1 MIHPIKYSL
10 LILFF
15 PFLLHSQVI
24 NSIEI
29 NGNTAFSD
37 AEIESWARI
46 RTGTGIYEGMLDTLK
61 SRIAYN
67 LSLNGY
73 LNPEFT
79 GSTIEFS
86 SDSQQVKLIIY
97 VDESGPSYI
106 NDVIVTSNDS
116 LRIKSFSPIFNFLKG
131 QIFNQID
138 LEEYIN
144 DSLTK
149 LENDGYPFAVFTI
162 SSIHFYYDST
172 DENNYAD
179 IYLNLETGMR
189 SNIDKVEVQGNSSTK
204 DYVVIRELRVEPGEP
219 YSQEMIEEFPKRLNR
234 LRFFEPVSTPQFYVD
249 SDNKGVLVVNIKD
262 RQTNNFDGI
271 IGYIPPSG
279 DDESGFLT
287 GLVNVSLR
295 NLFGTG
301 RAAAFRWRKIDR
313 FSQELEFKYLEP
325 WLFSFP
331 INLNARF
338 HQRQQD
344 TTFVQRTLAG
354 GLEYLATEDV
364 SAAVFITSQSTIPT
378 IREDRVFTVY
388 NSTSFTTGVNL
399 KIDTREDPLAP
410 TSGIFFNNFYDFSQK
425 KINGPQEFIT
435 PDTPTE
441 INLQRFEAT
450 LALFYQFFQRQVLAF
465 KINGRELRGPF
476 FEESDLYWL
485 GGTQTL
491 RGYRE
496 DQFRG
501 NRVFWFNLEYRLFLA
516 RRTYT
521 YIFLDNGYYLRN
533 AEEQANIPKQ
543 EGYKIGYGF
552 GLNLETAIGILGV
565 SFALAKGNS
574 FSDGLIHFDIIN
586 EF

>member
-1 MIHPIKYSL
+1 MIAL
-10 LILFF
+10 TF
-15 PFLLHSQVI
+15 PFLLYSQEI
-24 NSIEI
+24 DKIEI
-29 NGNTAFSD
+29 DGNSDFSD
-37 AEIESWARI
+37 SEIESWTRI
-46 RTGTGIYEGMLDTLK
+46 GKGTRIYAGIMDTLK

-73 LNPEFT
+73 LNPDFN
-79 GSTIEFS
+79 GSSMEFS
-86 SDSQQVKLIIY
+86 SDSQQVKMIIY
-97 VDESGPSYI
+97 IDEGGPSYI
-106 NDVIVTSNDS
+106 NNVVVTSNDS
-116 LRIKSFSPIFNFLKG
+116 LQLKSFLPIFNFLKG
-131 QIFNQID
+131 QIFNQIE

-144 DSLTK
+144 DVLTK
-149 LENDGYPFAVFTI
+149 LENDGSPFAVFTI
-162 SSIHFYYDST
+162 SSIHFYFDST
-172 DENNYAD
+172 AENYYAD
-179 IYLNLETGMR
+179 IYINLNTGLK

-204 DYVVIRELRVEPGEP
+204 DYVVIRELRIEPGEA
-219 YSQEMIEEFPKRLNR
+219 YSQEMVEEFPKRLNR

-249 SDNKGVLVVNIKD
+249 SDNKGVLVINIKD
-262 RQTNNFDGI
+262 KQTNNFDGI

-279 DDESGFLT
+279 DVESGFIT

-325 WLFSFP
+325 WLFNFP
-331 INLNARF
+331 LNLNVGF

-344 TTFVQRTLAG
+344 TSFVQRTLAG
-354 GLEYLATEDV
+354 GLEYLATEEV
-364 SAAVFITSQSTIPT
+364 SAAVFVTSVSTIPT
-378 IREDRVFTVY
+378 IREDTVFTVY
-388 NSTSFTTGVNL
+388 NSTAFTTGVNL
-399 KIDTREDPLAP
+399 KIDTRDDPLAP

-435 PDTPTE
+435 PGTPTE

-496 DQFRG
+496 DQFSG

-521 YIFLDNGYYLRN
+521 YLFFDNGYFLRN
-533 AEEQANIPKQ
+533 ADEQANIPKQ
-543 EGYKIGYGF
+543 EGYKVGYGF

>member
-1 MIHPIKYSL
+1 MIAL
-10 LILFF
+10 TF
-15 PFLLHSQVI
+15 PFLLYSQEI
-24 NSIEI
+24 DKIEI
-29 NGNTAFSD
+29 DGNSDFSD
-37 AEIESWARI
+37 SEIESWTRI
-46 RTGTGIYEGMLDTLK
+46 GKGTRIYAGIMDTLK

-73 LNPEFT
+73 LNPDFN
-79 GSTIEFS
+79 GSSMEFS
-86 SDSQQVKLIIY
+86 SDSQQVKMIIY
-97 VDESGPSYI
+97 IDEGGPSYI
-106 NDVIVTSNDS
+106 NNVVVTSNDS
-116 LRIKSFSPIFNFLKG
+116 LQLKSFLPIFNFLKG
-131 QIFNQID
+131 QIFNQIE

-144 DSLTK
+144 DVLTK
-149 LENDGYPFAVFTI
+149 LENDGSPFAVFTI
-162 SSIHFYYDST
+162 SSIHFYFDST
-172 DENNYAD
+172 AENYYAD
-179 IYLNLETGMR
+179 IYINLNTGLK

-204 DYVVIRELRVEPGEP
+204 DYVVIRELRIEPGEA
-219 YSQEMIEEFPKRLNR
+219 YSQEMVEEFPKRLNR

-249 SDNKGVLVVNIKD
+249 SDNKGVLVINIKD
-262 RQTNNFDGI
+262 KQTNNFDGI

-279 DDESGFLT
+279 DVESGFIT

-325 WLFSFP
+325 WLFNFP
-331 INLNARF
+331 LNLNVGF

-344 TTFVQRTLAG
+344 TSFVQRTLAG
-354 GLEYLATEDV
+354 GLEYLATEEV
-364 SAAVFITSQSTIPT
+364 SAAVFVTSVSTIPT
-378 IREDRVFTVY
+378 IREDTVFTVY
-388 NSTSFTTGVNL
+388 NSTAFTTGVNL
-399 KIDTREDPLAP
+399 KIDTRDDPLAP

-435 PDTPTE
+435 PGTPTE

-496 DQFRG
+496 DQFSG

-521 YIFLDNGYYLRN
+521 YLFFDNGYFLRN
-533 AEEQANIPKQ
+533 ADEQANIPKQ
-543 EGYKIGYGF
+543 EGYKVGYGF

-574 FSDGLIHFDIIN
+574 ISDGLIHFDIIN

>member
-1 MIHPIKYSL
+1 MIHLIKYFL
-10 LILFF
+10 LTLAI
-15 PFLLHSQVI
+15 PFLLYSQVI
-24 NSIEI
+24 DVLEI
-29 NGNTAFSD
+29 NGNSTFSD
-37 AEIESWARI
+37 SEIESWAGI
-46 RTGTGIYEGMLDTLK
+46 GKGTRLYSGILDTLE

-73 LNPEFT
+73 FNPEFS
-79 GSTIEFS
+79 GSNMEFY
-86 SDSQQVKLIIY
+86 SDSQQVKVIMY
-97 VDESGPSYI
+97 VDEGGPSYI
-106 NDVIVTSNDS
+106 RNVVVTSNDS
-116 LRIKSFSPIFNFLKG
+116 LCLKPFIPIFKFLQG
-131 QIFNQID
+131 QILDQTVIKD
-138 LEEYIN
+138 YIN
-144 DSLTK
+144 DALTK
-149 LENDGYPFAVFTI
+149 LENTGNPFAVFTI
-162 SSIHFYYDST
+162 STIHFYYDST
-172 DENNYAD
+172 DENHYAD
-179 IYLNLETGMR
+179 IYLNLETGLT
-189 SNIDKVEVQGNSSTK
+189 SNIDKVEVQGSSSTK
-204 DYVVIRELRVEPGEP
+204 DYVIVRELRIEPGEP
-219 YSQEMIEEFPKRLNR
+219 YSQEKIEEFPKRLNR

-271 IGYIPPSG
+271 IGYIPPAG
-279 DDESGFLT
+279 DVESGYIT
-287 GLVNVSLR
+287 GLLNVSLR

-313 FSQELEFKYLEP
+313 YSQELEFKYLEP

-331 INLNARF
+331 LNLNAGF
-338 HQRQQD
+338 FQRQQD
-344 TTFVQRTLAG
+344 TTYVQRTLTG

-378 IREDRVFTVY
+378 VREDTVFTVY
-388 NSTSFTTGVNL
+388 NSTAFTTGVNL
-399 KIDTREDPLAP
+399 KIDTRDDPLAP

-425 KINGPQEFIT
+425 RINGPQEFIT
-435 PDTPTE
+435 PETPTE
-441 INLQRFEAT
+441 INLQRFEVT

-501 NRVFWFNLEYRLFLA
+501 NRVFWINLEYRLFLA

-521 YIFLDNGYYLRN
+521 YLFLDNGYYLRN
-533 AEEQANIPKQ
+533 AEERANIPKQ

-574 FSDGLIHFDIIN
+574 FSDGLIHFDILN

>member
-1 MIHPIKYSL
+1 MILQIKYFL
-10 LILFF
+10 LTLTI
-15 PFLLHSQVI
+15 PFLLYSQVI
-24 NSIEI
+24 DRIEI
-29 NGNTAFSD
+29 DGNTAFSD
-37 AEIESWARI
+37 SEIESWTRI
-46 RTGTGIYEGMLDTLK
+46 GKGTRIYEGMLDTLK

-73 LNPEFT
+73 LNPEFARI
-79 GSTIEFS
+79 SMEFS
-86 SDSQQVKLIIY
+86 SDSQQVKMIIY
-97 VDESGPSYI
+97 VDEGGPSYI
-106 NDVIVTSNDS
+106 NNVVVTSNDS
-116 LRIKSFSPIFNFLKG
+116 LRLKSFLPIFNFLKG
-131 QIFNQID
+131 QIFNQIEI
-138 LEEYIN
+138 EEYIN
-144 DSLTK
+144 DALTK

-162 SSIHFYYDST
+162 SSLHFYYDST
-172 DENNYAD
+172 DANYYTD
-179 IYLNLETGMR
+179 IYLNLDTGVE

-204 DYVVIRELRVEPGEP
+204 DYVVIRELRIESGEA

-249 SDNKGVLVVNIKD
+249 SDNKGVLVINIKD
-262 RQTNNFDGI
+262 KQTNNFDGI

-279 DDESGFLT
+279 DVESGFIT

-325 WLFSFP
+325 WLFNFP
-331 INLNARF
+331 LNLNAGF

-344 TTFVQRTLAG
+344 TTYVQRTLAG
-354 GLEYLATEDV
+354 GLEYLATEEV
-364 SAAVFITSQSTIPT
+364 SAAVFVTSVSTIPT
-378 IREDRVFTVY
+378 IREDTVFTVY
-388 NSTSFTTGVNL
+388 NSTAFTTGVNL
-399 KIDTREDPLAP
+399 KIDTRDDPLAP
-410 TSGIFFNNFYDFSQK
+410 TSGIFFNNFYDFSRK
-425 KINGPQEFIT
+425 KINGPQEFIAPGT
-435 PDTPTE
+435 QTE

-476 FEESDLYWL
+476 FEESDLYRL

-516 RRTYT
+516 RRTYF
-521 YIFLDNGYYLRN
+521 YLFFDNGYFLRN

>member
-1 MIHPIKYSL
+1 MIRPIKYSL
-10 LILFF
+10 LTLLI

-24 NSIEI
+24 DRIEV
-29 NGNTAFSD
+29 NGNSAFIDS
-37 AEIESWARI
+37 EIEAWAGVG
-46 RTGTGIYEGMLDTLK
+46 TGTRVYEGMLDTIK

-73 LNPEFT
+73 LNPDFPQSTLEFT
-79 GSTIEFS
+79 P
-86 SDSQQVKLIIY
+86 DSQKVKLILY
-97 VDESGPSYI
+97 VDEGGPCFI
-106 NDVIVTSNDS
+106 NDVGFTSNDS
-116 LRIKSFSPIFNFLKG
+116 IRVNSLRPIFNFLKG
-131 QIFNQID
+131 QKFNQAGI
-138 LEEYIN
+138 EEYIN
-144 DSLTK
+144 DSLNE
-149 LENDGYPFAVFTI
+149 LENEGYPFAVFTI

-179 IYLNLETGMR
+179 IYLNLETGLR

-204 DYVVIRELRVEPGEP
+204 NYVVIRELRIEPGES
-219 YSQEMIEEFPKRLNR
+219 YSQEKIEEFPKRLNR

-279 DDESGFLT
+279 DEDSGFLT
-287 GLVNVSLR
+287 GLVNISLR

-301 RAAAFRWRKIDR
+301 RAVAFRWRKIDR

-325 WLFSFP
+325 WLFSLP
-331 INLNARF
+331 INLNGQFR
-338 HQRQQD
+338 QRQQD

-364 SAAVFITSQSTIPT
+364 SAAVFVTSQSTIPT
-378 IREDRVFTVY
+378 IREDSAFTVF
-388 NSTSFTTGVNL
+388 NSTAFTTGVNL
-399 KIDTREDPLAP
+399 KIDTRDDPLAP

-425 KINGPQEFIT
+425 KINGPQEYIT
-435 PDTPTE
+435 PETQTDV
-441 INLQRFEAT
+441 NLQRFEAT
-450 LALFYQFFQRQVLAF
+450 LAVFYQFFQRQILAF

-501 NRVFWFNLEYRLFLA
+501 NRVFWSNLEYRFFLG

-521 YIFLDNGYYLRN
+521 YVFFDNGYYLRN
-533 AEEQANIPKQ
+533 AEEKLNIPKQ
-543 EGYKIGYGF
+543 EGYKFGYGF
-552 GLNLETAIGILGV
+552 GLNLETAIGVLGV

-574 FSDGLIHFDIIN
+574 FSDGLLHFDIIN